1 MIPHRGFLCKSNSI
15 LILTT
20 LYPVMIDLQ
29 RKLMLMVGDVNN
41 AIIMKYIKEQE
52 KSRTSCLYKVGV
64 SNIKNDINH

>member
-1 MIPHRGFLCKSNSI
+1 
-15 LILTT
+15 
-20 LYPVMIDLQ
+20 MIDLQ